1 MSGPILLTVDI
12 GNTNICFGPYEGE
25 TLRGFWRIST
35 DRHRTSD
42 EYRPL
47 LRELL
52 ADAGLATD
60 ALSMA
65 VISSVVPPVLTQIL
79 RSLAFWKIPSLTL
92 TADMDLGVP
101 VTYSPVTS
109 VGADR
114 LANAI
119 AVRARYGCPA
129 VIVDVG
135 TATTLDAVDSTG
147 AYIGGAIAPGLDA
160 GMEGLFE
167 QTYQLPRVQLEA
179 PRSAIGKTT
188 VDSIRSGTVLGWAG
202 LIDGLVERF
211 QEELGGEAVVIATGG
226 VAGLVAPHTKH
237 LRIVNEELTLEGLR
251 LAYETVKVKESALSG
266 RSAAHAL
273 P

>member
-1 MSGPILLTVDI
+1 MDAILLTIDI

-35 DRHRTSD
+35 ERNRTAD

-52 ADAGLATD
+52 ADSGMSTARMG
-60 ALSMA
+60 MA
-65 VISSVVPPVLTQIL
+65 VISSVVPPVLSSMRQAL
-79 RSLAFWKIPSLTL
+79 DFWKIPTIVLTS
-92 TADMDLGVP
+92 DMDLGVRIDYRP
-101 VTYSPVTS
+101 PTS

-119 AVRARYGCPA
+119 AVRARFGCPA
-129 VIVDVG
+129 IIVDVG
-135 TATTLDAVDSTG
+135 TATTLDAIAADGT
-147 AYIGGAIAPGLDA
+147 YLGGAIAPGLDA
-160 GMEGLFE
+160 GMAGLFE

-179 PRSAIGKTT
+179 PPAAIGKTT

-211 QEELGGEAVVIATGG
+211 QSELGGGAVVVATGG
-226 VAGLVAPHTKH
+226 VAALVAPHTQC

-251 LAYETVKVKESALSG
+251 LAYETLKTTG
-266 RSAAHAL
+266 AL
-273 P
+273 PPVPGAVNAFG